1 MSLTAKQEAFCVAVA
16 KGETGS
22 SAYRAA
28 YPASLKWPAKSV
40 HEAASKLLANP
51 KVLSRVEDLRVPAMM
66 ASQIDVAGT
75 FRQLG
80 AVLRSDIRRVVREDG
95 SLIPVC
101 DLDDETALAV
111 ASIEVREEYEG
122 TGEDRKLVGYT
133 KKLKFWNKNDAID
146 KAMKHLGLFERDNR
160 QRQENLAIQIN
171 LVGPDP
177 GSSRANVVNVRAN
190 LVDGRQA

>member
-1 MSLTAKQEAFCVAVA
+1 MALTAKREAFAVAVA
-16 KGETGS
+16 KGETATA
-22 SAYRAA
+22 AYRANFNTA
-28 YPASLKWPAKSV
+28 GMAAKTV
-40 HEAASKLLANP
+40 HESASRLLADR
-51 KVLSRVEDLRVPAMM
+51 KVTARIAELRGPAML
-66 ASQIDVAGT
+66 ASQIDAAEA

-80 AVLRSDIRRVVREDG
+80 AVLRSDIRRVVHEDG
-95 SLIPVC
+95 SLIPVS

-122 TGEDRKLVGYT
+122 TGKDRKLVGYT

-160 QRQENLAIQIN
+160 QKQENLAIQIN

-177 GSSRANVVNVRAN
+177 TSGRAGAVNVRAN
-190 LVDGRQA
+190 LVDGKRR